1 MILTRQHFLSVR
13 FMHARTAQGFVTA
26 KSGKCIC
33 DPINA
38 GPGCCFC
45 VTPGTC
51 GPQLTDAQAQT
62 AYQVS
67 TLSSHPC
74 VGPHTACWAPAA
86 QGLCAGGKVEAPRR
100 ERTPGT
106 CGAAHAAFSISITR
120 ILELTPGACAR
131 RRTRWACTAM

>member
-1 MILTRQHFLSVR
+1 M
-13 FMHARTAQGFVTA
+13 RTCAAQGFVTA

-62 AYQVS
+62 AYQVGS
-67 TLSSHPC
+67 LSLIP
-74 VGPHTACWAPAA
+74 
-86 QGLCAGGKVEAPRR
+86 
-100 ERTPGT
+100 
-106 CGAAHAAFSISITR
+106 
-120 ILELTPGACAR
+120 
-131 RRTRWACTAM
+131 